1 MSPTKDFELTPVPA
15 HFRATSSPARSQAAV
30 DSRHLDTSGTSE
42 LPPHVQP
49 ILHSTGIPAPDIGV
63 GSVVR
68 HFSLVENQSDQRNL
82 HMSHH
87 HGYKSKPVLPH
98 VQFPATF
105 NKSTREVVSKNRDIE
120 GCGALEEG
128 REEWAAEREG
138 ERGGK
143 RREEIRGGREEEMV
157 GREGGGGGGEEG
169 SRDGT
174 PESWHSLPLE
184 EEGVEKEAPCFQQGR
199 EAAGHT
205 KTEGMVAC

>member
-1 MSPTKDFELTPVPA
+1 MSPTKDLELTPVPA

-30 DSRHLDTSGTSE
+30 DSRRLDTSGTSE

-105 NKSTREVVSKNRDIE
+105 NKSTREVASKNRDME

-128 REEWAAEREG
+128 REEWAAEGEG

-143 RREEIRGGREEEMV
+143 RREEGMVVRGEGGGREE
-157 GREGGGGGGEEG
+157 GRGG

-174 PESWHSLPLE
+174 PESWHSLPLQ

>member
-1 MSPTKDFELTPVPA
+1 MSPTKDLELTPAPP
-15 HFRATSSPARSQAAV
+15 HFTATSSPARSQAAV
-30 DSRHLDTSGTSE
+30 DSKRPGTSGTSE

-68 HFSLVENQSDQRNL
+68 HLPLVENQSDQRNL
-82 HMSHH
+82 HMSHR

-105 NKSTREVVSKNRDIE
+105 TPFSKSTREVASKTRE
-120 GCGALEEG
+120 RREEEG
-128 REEWAAEREG
+128 GEGEG
-138 ERGGK
+138 ERGDAGG
-143 RREEIRGGREEEMV
+143 RGGREEGMV
-157 GREGGGGGGEEG
+157 GRGGGGGEAEGKGG

-174 PESWHSLPLE
+174 PESWHSLPLQ
-184 EEGVEKEAPCFQQGR
+184 EEGVEKEASCFQQGK
-199 EAAGHT
+199 EAASHT